1 MASKAG
7 KGKAKGKEVEVEG
20 VEGMLKKLQIA
31 ERRKVVTLGR
41 PSASKKA
48 NPNQVVGK
56 VLSEKL
62 AHAVGIQDTL
72 GKIWCPREGTICK
85 ELRRN
90 VFLITFKQESGK
102 RRALEGGP
110 WLAGKDLLVLEDFV
124 ENKTL
129 DEYEFRFFQMWVR
142 VSNLPLGRM
151 NRETGEQIGN
161 AMGESVE
168 VDVDEGGFAIGEFLR
183 VRVKLDVREPI
194 MRGIRVRLEE
204 DEEEMGGRG
213 KQYGEV
219 EGDEEEGREE
229 EEEAGSGPSK
239 WCTFTYDDSESWRNK
254 DENFGGKGK
263 DKPVEEK
270 EVTSPLKLPQPA
282 EKPKTTSQKVLV
294 FEEADMLIDGAG
306 NDGAVHKPAGVVV
319 VANGKGEQEL
329 VEGGERERLVEV
341 KVQAAGSCSTM
352 VGDMTSRKA
361 QQTGVVKVLEK
372 PAAVGKTFKR
382 RNNGRG
388 KIKPSNIN
396 TKTAGKKRDVYAMEV
411 DGLVAEEKTKRL
423 KGLELDVEKVVETN
437 LDAGLQFQ
445 PCRDQ

>member
-1 MASKAG
+1 MASEAG

-31 ERRKVVTLGR
+31 ERRKVVGR

-85 ELRRN
+85 ELRKN

-110 WLAGKDLLVLEDFV
+110 WFAGKDLLVLEDFI

-204 DEEEMGGRG
+204 DEEEMGGRE

-219 EGDEEEGREE
+219 EGDEEEGMEE
-229 EEEAGSGPSK
+229 EEEADSARLQLAVSPEASAGQAELQLVSASCRREDSVGLAGSTRRASPALSSSSTFSPSQ
-239 WCTFTYDDSESWRNK
+239 
-254 DENFGGKGK
+254 
-263 DKPVEEK
+263 EED
-270 EVTSPLKLPQPA
+270 TDLL
-282 EKPKTTSQKVLV
+282 
-294 FEEADMLIDGAG
+294 LIDIA
-306 NDGAVHKPAGVVV
+306 
-319 VANGKGEQEL
+319 
-329 VEGGERERLVEV
+329 
-341 KVQAAGSCSTM
+341 
-352 VGDMTSRKA
+352 
-361 QQTGVVKVLEK
+361 
-372 PAAVGKTFKR
+372 
-382 RNNGRG
+382 
-388 KIKPSNIN
+388 
-396 TKTAGKKRDVYAMEV
+396 
-411 DGLVAEEKTKRL
+411 
-423 KGLELDVEKVVETN
+423 
-437 LDAGLQFQ
+437 
-445 PCRDQ
+445 